1 MKKLLT
7 IGTSIATF
15 FTLTIP
21 AFALDNKSLNPCDNN
36 TNDALKAACAGQGLS
51 LGSVLGFVITIA
63 FIIAILVALL
73 FLIWGG
79 IKYILSQG
87 APEETNKAKDTIM
100 YAVFGIVIV
109 MLSFVIVNYVIGRF

>member
-51 LGSVLGFVITIA
+51 LESVLFFHFRYCEELMIQ
-63 FIIAILVALL
+63 
-73 FLIWGG
+73 
-79 IKYILSQG
+79 LSYRH
-87 APEETNKAKDTIM
+87 PIFD
-100 YAVFGIVIV
+100 
-109 MLSFVIVNYVIGRF
+109 SS